1 MKQLSHELKVKK
13 FNDLKKDI
21 YDNSYLVH
29 LIKKNKLTDANL
41 IDGIL
46 NIELFLH
53 YDKTC
58 DSCNGI
64 NECHF
69 KPIGNFQNAIWD
81 GEHIDNKLTM
91 CPFGQEKFE
100 KISNFQ
106 NNILPLSNIDNS
118 FMELRL
124 ESIKAWNERQ
134 EKLIKALRKLYF
146 KDNHNR
152 GLYIF
157 SYLGNKKIET
167 KKNELKN
174 SSIGKSYIFSVF
186 ANQLA
191 QEGKKV
197 AYIDTLKLLRNIK
210 NSWNKPDEER
220 KYFSLEELENV
231 DVIIFD
237 NFGLAK
243 WQDWFHIEY
252 LEPILDHR
260 MKFNKLTFFISDRE
274 LKTICNE
281 EKNYDCCM
289 LLKSKIERLIEK
301 EISI

>member
-1 MKQLSHELKVKK
+1 MKPLSYELKVKK
-13 FNDLKKDI
+13 FNELKKDI

-29 LIKKNKLTDANL
+29 LIKINKLTEANL

-64 NECHF
+64 EECHF
-69 KPIGNFQNAIWD
+69 KPIGNYQNAIWD

-91 CPFGQEKFE
+91 CPFGQEKFG
-100 KISNFQ
+100 KVTNFQ
-106 NNILPLSNIDNS
+106 NNILPLSNIDAS
-118 FMELRL
+118 FMELQL
-124 ESIKAWNERQ
+124 DLIKPWNERQ
-134 EKLIKALRKLYF
+134 EKLIKGLQKLYF
-146 KDNHNR
+146 KDNNKR

-157 SYLGNKKIET
+157 SYATNKKGEN
-167 KKNELKN
+167 KKNDLKN
-174 SSIGKSYIFSVF
+174 TSIGKSYIFSVF
-186 ANQLA
+186 TNQLA

-210 NSWNKPDEER
+210 NSWGKVEEE
-220 KYFSLEELENV
+220 KKFFAPEELENV
-231 DVIIFD
+231 DVVIFD

-243 WQDWFHIEY
+243 WQDWFHVEY

-274 LKTICNE
+274 LKTICND
-281 EKNYDCCM
+281 EKNYECCM
-289 LLKSKIERLIEK
+289 MLKSKIERLIEK